1 MKALKVLSLILICAT
16 TFRIA
21 TAQTMAKE
29 NTKAAHQARRDGVI
43 TVRVVNDTGQS
54 IAGAPIIVEKVGD
67 KGIGGL
73 RIGNADDEGEFKARG
88 LDPGSYT
95 IFTIVPGYVVAL
107 TDSERNHHHPGE
119 NVTINLVK
127 GGVITGRVT
136 DAYGEPMVGV
146 GMKAVKVRDLEG
158 GQKYAGDGED
168 WNTRLTDDR
177 GVYRLYSLAPGGYVV
192 GASRDQSGLYGG
204 FYSGREIMTWHS
216 SSARTTAKEIVV
228 RSGEQVTGADIRHRE
243 ERGHTISGIIISEI
257 GSGRADIMLLSG
269 AGRQLIGMTS
279 AYATKGFEMFGVPDG
294 EYEMIASRTIGLES
308 YFASSTPRRV
318 VVKGADVS
326 GVELKVALPAS
337 ISGLVK
343 IEASS
348 LGGVRNSP
356 CEDGAQP
363 KDRSSIEEVLLSAV
377 PDNELVSSRQS
388 IESIAF
394 QFRYFFDA
402 MNAASD
408 EKGNFRLRELDA

>member
-21 TAQTMAKE
+21 TAQTMPKE

-43 TVRVVNDTGQS
+43 TVRVVNDTGRS

-67 KGIGGL
+67 KGMGGL
-73 RIGNADDEGEFKARG
+73 QIGITDDEGEFKTCG

-95 IFTIVPGYVVAL
+95 ISTIVPGYVVAL
-107 TDSERNHHHPGE
+107 TD
-119 NVTINLVK
+119 
-127 GGVITGRVT
+127 
-136 DAYGEPMVGV
+136 
-146 GMKAVKVRDLEG
+146 
-158 GQKYAGDGED
+158 
-168 WNTRLTDDR
+168 DR
-177 GVYRLYSLAPGGYVV
+177 GVYRLYGLAPGVYVV
-192 GASRDQSGLYGG
+192 GASRDQSALYGG
-204 FYSGREIMTWHS
+204 FYSGREVMTWHPS
-216 SSARTTAKEIVV
+216 SPRATAKEIVV

-257 GSGRADIMLLSG
+257 ASGGADIMLVSV

-279 AYATKGFEMFGVPDG
+279 VYVTKGCEMIGVPDG
-294 EYEMIASRTIGLES
+294 EDEIISSRTIGLES
-308 YFASSTPRRV
+308 YYASSTPRRV

-326 GVELKVALPAS
+326 GVELKMALPAS

-356 CEDGAQP
+356 
-363 KDRSSIEEVLLSAV
+363 
-377 PDNELVSSRQS
+377 
-388 IESIAF
+388 
-394 QFRYFFDA
+394 
-402 MNAASD
+402 
-408 EKGNFRLRELDA
+408 